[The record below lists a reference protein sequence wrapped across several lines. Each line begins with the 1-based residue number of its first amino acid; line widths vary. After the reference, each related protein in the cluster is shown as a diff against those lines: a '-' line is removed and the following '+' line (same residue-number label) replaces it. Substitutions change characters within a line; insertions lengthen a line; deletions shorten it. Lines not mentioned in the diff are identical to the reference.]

1 MQRLSHNLCIET
13 RRHKHAL
20 SRPSIFLKNPL
31 RVEERKSNN
40 LHDPIPVVP
49 GGHPEERE
57 ESHAKVVKGSVATE
71 TLARVLVWALWKR
84 MKGILDPVSVGDED
98 KGEEERELRA
108 D

>member
-13 RRHKHAL
+13 HTCAQTQTCTQ
-20 SRPSIFLKNPL
+20 SSIHLLKNSL
-31 RVEERKSNN
+31 RGEERKSNN

-71 TLARVLVWALWKR
+71 TLARVLV
-84 MKGILDPVSVGDED
+84 
-98 KGEEERELRA
+98 
-108 D
+108 